1 MSGGSTGGHAGQRGR
16 GLEEQAGAAGTQI
29 RAGCE
34 GAERKAWSSLEGGK
48 RGLEQPVRSMR
59 DQLSLGQQWLRA
71 ASTH

>member
-1 MSGGSTGGHAGQRGR
+1 MSGGSIGGCVGWRGR
-16 GLEEQAGAAGTQI
+16 SLEEQVGPEGTQI

-59 DQLSLGQQWLRA
+59 DQL
-71 ASTH
+71 